1 MQNASQNFFKKLSE
15 TPEIFTLTV
24 LIETGRETDLPESEE
39 LLMQTKEVNSP
50 TKRDAEIA
58 DTLIAISVIARLLA
72 DELTGKSR
80 KGATSNE

>member
-15 TPEIFTLTV
+15 TPEIFTPTV
-24 LIETGRETDLPESEE
+24 LIETGRETALSESEE

-50 TKRDAEIA
+50 RKRDAEIA